1 MFARSTQ
8 PYHWHVVVSKKL
20 QSQSP
25 MQLSSENDQ
34 MQREMFGHMSTL
46 FKEQFCIGKN
56 SWFEKETFYFCP
68 EIKIGSLNN

>member
-8 PYHWHVVVSKKL
+8 PYHWRVVVSQKL

-34 MQREMFGHMSTL
+34 MQREMFGQKGIL
-46 FKEQFCIGKN
+46 FKGHFCIGKN
-56 SWFEKETFYFCP
+56 SWFEKKSTH
-68 EIKIGSLNN
+68 SLF